1 MLKEHKLRSSRKQ
14 RSGGEVAIV
23 ADEKRARTRARS
35 PARAAA
41 NESVLS
47 FPSGTSGLLLS
58 RLPSGRSLAVGFALI
73 AAAAGAYG
81 LARGTSAFAVRE
93 VQVVG
98 APPHVAAQVRTALAP
113 ARGRSLVAVDLAG
126 LEAAVEAVPT
136 VASVSFDRAFPHTL
150 TAAIVPER
158 PVAVLR
164 RGTESWLAAASG
176 RVIAQLERGARA
188 GLPRIW
194 LTHKTDVRLGEPIAG
209 EVLRAVR
216 AVAPLARRPL
226 PARVSAVRSTNQ
238 ELTLVLRSG
247 FELRLGDDSDRAL
260 KLELARRILPAVL
273 ASGGYLDL
281 SVPERPVSSLTLNSQ
296 VEVEPTT
303 LDRTLR

>member
-1 MLKEHKLRSSRKQ
+1 M
-14 RSGGEVAIV
+14 
-23 ADEKRARTRARS
+23 
-35 PARAAA
+35 
-41 NESVLS
+41 
-47 FPSGTSGLLLS
+47 
-58 RLPSGRSLAVGFALI
+58 
-73 AAAAGAYG
+73 
-81 LARGTSAFAVRE
+81 
-93 VQVVG
+93 VG
-98 APPHVAAQVRTALAP
+98 APPHVAAQVRAALAS
-113 ARGRSLVAVDLAG
+113 ARGRSLVAVDLAA

-136 VASVSFDRAFPHTL
+136 VGSVSFDRAFPHTL

-164 RGTESWLAAASG
+164 RGAESWLAAASG
-176 RVIAQLERGARA
+176 RVIAPLDRGTRA

-194 LTHKTDVRLGEPIAG
+194 LKRKTDVRLGDPVAG
-209 EVLRAVR
+209 DVLHAVR

-226 PARVSAVRSTNQ
+226 PAGVSAVRSTNQ

-296 VEVEPTT
+296 VEVEPATST
-303 LDRTLR
+303 QP